1 MQTLCD
7 GKVPHRACSV
17 GGRSVGKRPNYE
29 ISSVSTPAG
38 ERKMKIVP
46 NMIRAPRKT
55 GLVCRFLITTTGGCV
70 VRETL
75 EMEDDSEN
83 GWKRLDVALAG

>member
-1 MQTLCD
+1 
-7 GKVPHRACSV
+7 
-17 GGRSVGKRPNYE
+17 
-29 ISSVSTPAG
+29 
-38 ERKMKIVP
+38 MKIVP